1 MLLVRPAYRSRH
13 LEIKKNGILLTTR
26 KCVHGVIQE
35 NEVDQASVLHAAFS
49 WCNCAPTARLS
60 KKQHFNVRLKYK
72 NKTQNSL
79 TEEH

>member
-1 MLLVRPAYRSRH
+1 MLPSA
-13 LEIKKNGILLTTR
+13 
-26 KCVHGVIQE
+26 GVI
-35 NEVDQASVLHAAFS
+35 VLQ
-49 WCNCAPTARLS
+49 PPDRP